1 MKLETKIKQVLVAL
15 LGNTILG
22 FGVGMTTIAR
32 LGADPVVSFSQAACI
47 KLGITMGQ
55 MTTITNVVLLII
67 VFIVKKKNIGL
78 ATLFVALLNQYPIDF
93 IVNLIPYVDSLW
105 INILWVLAGILC
117 VSIGCTIIM
126 ASDLGLGIYD
136 AFVYGIADRF
146 NKSFLFVRYTVDSIF
161 FILTIILGGYIG
173 IGTILCYVLL
183 GKTINTIRPTM
194 IKIFKIK

>member
-78 ATLFVALLNQYPIDF
+78 ATLFVVLLNQYPIDF

-117 VSIGCTIIM
+117 VSMGCTIIM

-161 FILTIILGGYIG
+161 FVLTIILGGYIG

-194 IKIFKIK
+194 IKIFKIN

>member
-15 LGNTILG
+15 LGNTFLG
-22 FGVGMTTIAR
+22 FGVGMTTLAK

-78 ATLFVALLNQYPIDF
+78 ATLFVVLLNQYPIDF

-105 INILWVLAGILC
+105 INILWVLAGIVC
-117 VSIGCTIIM
+117 VSVGCTIIM

-136 AFVYGIADRF
+136 AFVFGIADRF
-146 NKSFLFVRYTVDSIF
+146 HKSFLFVRYTVDSIF
-161 FILTIILGGYIG
+161 FVSTIVLGGYIG
-173 IGTILCYVLL
+173 IGTILCYALL

>member
-32 LGADPVVSFSQAACI
+32 LGADPVVSFSRAACI

-161 FILTIILGGYIG
+161 FVLTIILGGYIG

>member
-22 FGVGMTTIAR
+22 FGVGMTTLAK
-32 LGADPVVSFSQAACI
+32 LGADPSVSFSQAASMKI
-47 KLGITMGQ
+47 GISMGQ
-55 MTTITNVVLLII
+55 MVTITNVVLLII

-78 ATLFVALLNQYPIDF
+78 ATLFVVLLNQYPVDF
-93 IVNLIPYVDSLW
+93 IIKLIPYVDSLW

-161 FILTIILGGYIG
+161 FVLTIILGGYIG
-173 IGTILCYVLL
+173 IGTILFYVLL
-183 GKTINTIRPTM
+183 GKTINTIMHKM
-194 IKIFKIK
+194 IKIFKIN

>member
-22 FGVGMTTIAR
+22 FGVGMTTLAK
-32 LGADPVVSFSQAACI
+32 LGADPSVSFSQAASMKI
-47 KLGITMGQ
+47 GISMGQ
-55 MTTITNVVLLII
+55 MVTITNVVLLII

-78 ATLFVALLNQYPIDF
+78 ATLFVVLLNQYPVDF
-93 IVNLIPYVDSLW
+93 IIKLIPYVDSLW

-161 FILTIILGGYIG
+161 FVLTIILGGYIG

-194 IKIFKIK
+194 IKIFKI

>member
-22 FGVGMTTIAR
+22 FGVGMTTLAK

-55 MTTITNVVLLII
+55 MTTITNIVLLIV

-78 ATLFVALLNQYPIDF
+78 ATLFVVLLNQYPIDF
-93 IVNLIPYVDSLW
+93 IVGLIAYVDSLW
-105 INILWVLAGILC
+105 INIGWVLLGILC
-117 VSIGCTIIM
+117 TSVGCTIIM

-136 AFVYGIADRF
+136 AFVYGIADKF
-146 NKSFLFVRYTVDSIF
+146 NKSFLVVRYTVDSIF
-161 FILTIILGGYIG
+161 FVLTIILGGYIG
-173 IGTILCYVLL
+173 IGTILCYALL
-183 GKTINTIRPTM
+183 GKVINTIRPIM
-194 IKIFKIK
+194 IKIFKIN

>member
-22 FGVGMTTIAR
+22 FGVGMTTLAK

-78 ATLFVALLNQYPIDF
+78 ATLFVVLLNQYPIDF

-105 INILWVLAGILC
+105 INILWVLAGIVC
-117 VSIGCTIIM
+117 VSVGCTIIM

-136 AFVYGIADRF
+136 AFVFGIADRF
-146 NKSFLFVRYTVDSIF
+146 HKSFLFVRYTVDSIF
-161 FILTIILGGYIG
+161 FVLTIVLGGYIG
-173 IGTILCYVLL
+173 IGTILCYALL

>member
-78 ATLFVALLNQYPIDF
+78 ATLFVVLLNQYPIDF

-146 NKSFLFVRYTVDSIF
+146 NKSFLFVRYTADSIF
-161 FILTIILGGYIG
+161 FVLTIILGGYIG

>member
-1 MKLETKIKQVLVAL
+1 MKLETKIKQILVAL

-47 KLGITMGQ
+47 KFGITMGQ

-78 ATLFVALLNQYPIDF
+78 ATLFVVLLNQYPVDF
-93 IVNLIPYVDSLW
+93 IIKLIPYVDSLW

-161 FILTIILGGYIG
+161 FVLTIILGGYIG

-194 IKIFKIK
+194 IKIFKIN

>member
-1 MKLETKIKQVLVAL
+1 MKLETKIKQILVAL

-22 FGVGMTTIAR
+22 FGVGMTTLAK
-32 LGADPVVSFSQAACI
+32 LGADPSVSFSQAASMKI
-47 KLGITMGQ
+47 GISMGQ
-55 MTTITNVVLLII
+55 MVTITNVVLLII

-78 ATLFVALLNQYPIDF
+78 ATLFVVLLNQYPVDF
-93 IVNLIPYVDSLW
+93 IIKLIPYVDSLW

-161 FILTIILGGYIG
+161 FVLTIILGGYIG

-194 IKIFKIK
+194 IKIFKIN